1 MSFRHEARRSE
12 QTLIVVADRGQARF
26 FAGLWPDLDPWEEQV
41 AFVNPES
48 HVRMHETVTDAPG
61 RFRTPTGQTAAT
73 DPKTDFR
80 HQTTASF
87 ARRLIERLEEG
98 RNQNQ
103 FGRLVVVAP
112 ALLLGEL
119 RRETPAPLARL
130 VTSEIERDLVRLS
143 SREIRE
149 RVQEA
154 LASQGASPG

>member
-1 MSFRHEARRSE
+1 MSFRHEARRPD
-12 QTLIVVADRGQARF
+12 QTLILVADRGQARF
-26 FAGLWPDLDPWEEQV
+26 FAGPWPHLQPWEEQE

-48 HVRMHETVTDAPG
+48 HVRMHDTVSDSPG
-61 RFRTPTGQTAAT
+61 RFRTPTGQTAAM

-80 HQTTASF
+80 HQTATSF

-112 ALLLGEL
+112 PLFLGEL
-119 RRETPAPLARL
+119 RREATAPLARL
-130 VTSEIERDLVRLS
+130 VACELERDLVRLPS
-143 SREIRE
+143 KEIME

-154 LASQGASPG
+154 LAESKSAAD